1 MRYMIFPK
9 QNTITDKNINES
21 LCLKNI
27 LFFLRE
33 EFEAV
38 WTLDTAHYSVYNL
51 DGEIPVSAGQC
62 FVTSWLIK
70 EYLESIDFSNDI
82 SVCRGAL
89 WHKNNIIID
98 NHCWVEMC
106 CGKQILIV
114 DLTQDQVTSCKV
126 FICSKRE
133 SEAKGFLYNTENIY
147 DDLTSVK
154 MEAKLRVDILRER
167 IRRNI
172 FV

>member
-1 MRYMIFPK
+1 MIFPK
-9 QNTITDKNINES
+9 QNTITAKSIKGPI
-21 LCLKNI
+21 CLKNI
-27 LFFLRE
+27 LIFLRE

-51 DGEIPVSAGQC
+51 DGEKPVSAGQC

-70 EYLESIDFSNDI
+70 EYLESIGFSSDI
-82 SVCRGAL
+82 SVCRGEL
-89 WHKNNIIID
+89 WSENNVIID
-98 NHCWVEMC
+98 DHCWVEMSY
-106 CGKQILIV
+106 GQKIMII
-114 DLTQDQVTSCKV
+114 DLTQDQATSCKV
-126 FICSKRE
+126 FISSKKGA
-133 SEAKGFLYNTENIY
+133 EAKGFLYNTEDIY
-147 DDLTSVK
+147 NDLTNLK

>member
-1 MRYMIFPK
+1 MIFPK
-9 QNTITDKNINES
+9 QNTITAKNIKDS
-21 LCLKNI
+21 VCLKNI
-27 LFFLRE
+27 LIFLRK

-70 EYLESIDFSNDI
+70 EYLESIGFFNDI
-82 SVCRGAL
+82 SVCRGTL
-89 WHKNNIIID
+89 WYANNIIID
-98 NHCWVEMC
+98 NHCWVEMNY
-106 CGKQILIV
+106 GQQIMII
-114 DLTQDQVTSCKV
+114 DLTQDQATSCKV
-126 FICSKRE
+126 FISSKKK
-133 SEAKGFLYNTENIY
+133 SEAKGFFYNTENMY

-167 IRRNI
+167 IRGNI